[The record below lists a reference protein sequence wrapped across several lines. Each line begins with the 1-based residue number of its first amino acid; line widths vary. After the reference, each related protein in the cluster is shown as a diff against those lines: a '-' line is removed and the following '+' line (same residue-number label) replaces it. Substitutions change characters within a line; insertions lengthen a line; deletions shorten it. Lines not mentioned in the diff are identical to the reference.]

1 VTKTETISANT
12 MEKKIGFI
20 GLGNMGINMAKN
32 LISEG
37 YHLQVYNRTLSKA
50 DELDASRIT
59 KCSTPADAAVGVSI
73 VVSML
78 SEDEVLRESV
88 TGDNGILKTLQ
99 PNAVH
104 ISMSTIS
111 PELAVELAK
120 AHQKAGSHYLA
131 SPVFGRPEA
140 AAARKL
146 FICVSGPQ
154 QIKDLAKPV
163 LDCLGQSIHD
173 FGEEVGAANVVKIT
187 GNFMIMA
194 SMEMMAE
201 AYTLAEKSG
210 LDRVQVANFFG
221 STLFNAPIYQNYGK
235 LIANKQYEPVGFKA
249 KLGYKDARLAF
260 KLSQASEI
268 PMPLV
273 NTVHSRLLSA
283 VAKGMGDRDWVEGFG
298 RGVSEDAG
306 V

>member
-1 VTKTETISANT
+1 MTKTGITSANT

-20 GLGNMGINMAKN
+20 GLGNMGIHMAKN

-37 YHLQVYNRTLSKA
+37 YHLQVHNRTLAKA
-50 DELDASRIT
+50 DELDATKIT
-59 KCSTPADAAVGVSI
+59 KCKTPAEAATGVAI
-73 VVSML
+73 VITML

-88 TGDNGILKTLQ
+88 TGQDGILKTLQ

-111 PELAVELAK
+111 PETAVELAS
-120 AHQKAGSHYLA
+120 AHQKAGNHYLA

-140 AAARKL
+140 AAAKKL

-154 QIKDLAKPV
+154 QVKDIAKPV
-163 LDCLGQSIHD
+163 LDCLGQAIHD
-173 FGEEVGAANVVKIT
+173 FGEEVGGANVVKIA

-201 AYTLAEKSG
+201 AYTLAEKNG

-221 STLFNAPIYQNYGK
+221 ATLFNAPIYQNYGR

-260 KLSQASEI
+260 RLSQVSQT

-273 NTVHSRLLSA
+273 NAVHSRLLTA
-283 VAKGMGDRDWVEGFG
+283 VAKGLGDRDWVEGFG